1 MWFQPSM
8 ILPKE
13 IRNAYKKVGG
23 YGPEWLQ
30 VVEAANRC
38 SKFI

>member
-1 MWFQPSM
+1 M

-13 IRNAYKKVGG
+13 IRDAYKKAGG

-38 SKFI
+38 SKLV